1 MTSNT
6 QQSSGR
12 ETHYD
17 MIAIGAGSG
26 GLSAVERASEY
37 GKKCLV
43 IEVKTIG
50 GTCVNVGCVPKKVMW
65 FAANAATHINSAQ
78 GFGFDVEVKSFSWK
92 KLKEGRDNYIKGITN
107 WYDGYLEDLG
117 VDYIHGFGKLVDK
130 NTVSVNG
137 ETYTAD
143 HIVLSPGGEPAVPH
157 IEGAQHGITSD
168 GFFELEDLPKKV
180 AVIGGGYIGVELAG
194 VLNAL
199 GSEVEIFGR
208 ADTLLRG
215 FDSMIQTALDKDYTE
230 HGITIHHGSQIDKVT
245 DDKTIITNKGEFSGF
260 DQIIWAVG
268 RNPMTQHLG
277 LENAGVKCDQ
287 RGFIPTDKFQV
298 TNVDN
303 IFALGDATGRAPL
316 TPVAIAAGR
325 RLSDRL
331 YNGMTDRHLDYNNIA
346 TVVFSHPPIGTIGLT
361 EDEANEK
368 FDKIK
373 IYKSEFTPMSDALID
388 HKTTTALKLVCEGDD
403 EKIIGCHIMGHGADE
418 MLQGFAVAIKMGAT
432 KKQFDDTVAIHPS
445 SAEELVTMR

>member
-1 MTSNT
+1 MTK
-6 QQSSGR
+6 Q
-12 ETHYD
+12 YD

-37 GKKCLV
+37 GKKCLI
-43 IEVKTIG
+43 IEAKTIG

-65 FAANAATHINSAQ
+65 FAANAATQINNAQ
-78 GFGFDVEVKSFSWK
+78 GFGFNIEVKNFSWK
-92 KLKEGRDNYIKGITN
+92 KLKQGRDNYIKGITD
-107 WYDGYLEDLG
+107 WYDGYLEKLG
-117 VDYIHGFGKLVDK
+117 IDYIHGFGKLVNK

-137 ETYTAD
+137 EEYTAE
-143 HIVLSPGGEPAVPH
+143 HIVLSPGGKPSVPN
-157 IEGAQHGITSD
+157 IKGAEYGITSD
-168 GFFELEDLPKKV
+168 GFFELDALPKKV

-215 FDSMIQTALDKDYTE
+215 FDPMIQEALDKDYTA
-230 HGITIHHGSQIDKVT
+230 HGITLHHGTTIDKVSS
-245 DDKTIITNKGEFSGF
+245 DKTIFTNHGEFGGF

-268 RNPMTQHLG
+268 RDPMTQHLG
-277 LENAGVKCDQ
+277 LGNAGVESNQ

-331 YNGMTDRHLDYNNIA
+331 YNNMTDRHLDYSAIA
-346 TVVFSHPPIGTIGLT
+346 TVIFSHPPIGTIGLT
-361 EDEANEK
+361 EIEANKK

-373 IYKSEFTPMSDALID
+373 IYKSEFTPMADALLN
-388 HKTTTALKLVCEGDD
+388 HKTTTALKLVCVGDD

-418 MLQGFAVAIKMGAT
+418 MLQGFSVAIKMEAT
-432 KKQFDDTVAIHPS
+432 KKQFDDTVAIHPT
-445 SAEELVTMR
+445 SAEELVTLR

>member
-1 MTSNT
+1 MS
-6 QQSSGR
+6 
-12 ETHYD
+12 
-17 MIAIGAGSG
+17 
-26 GLSAVERASEY
+26 
-37 GKKCLV
+37 V

-65 FAANAATHINSAQ
+65 FAANTATQINSAK
-78 GFGFDVEVKSFSWK
+78 GFGFDVELKDFSWK
-92 KLKEGRDNYIKGITN
+92 KLKEGRDNYINGITN

-117 VDYIHGFGKLVDK
+117 IDYIHGFGKLVDQ

-137 ETYTAD
+137 KHYSAD
-143 HIVLSPGGEPAVPH
+143 HIVLSPGGEPTIPH
-157 IEGAQHGITSD
+157 IEGAEYGITSD
-168 GFFELEDLPKKV
+168 GFFELEELPKKV

-208 ADTLLRG
+208 ATTLLET
-215 FDSMIQTALDKDYTE
+215 FDPMIQEALDKDYTT
-230 HGITIHHGSQIDKVT
+230 HGISIHHETQINKVLS
-245 DDKTIITNKGEFSGF
+245 DKTLITNKGEFSGF
-260 DQIIWAVG
+260 DTIIWAVG
-268 RNPMTQHLG
+268 RDPMTR
-277 LENAGVKCDQ
+277 LENANVDCDQ

-298 TNVDN
+298 TNIEN
-303 IFALGDATGRAPL
+303 IFALGDATGRTPL

-331 YNGMTDRHLDYNNIA
+331 YNNMTDRHLNYENIA

-361 EDEANEK
+361 ENEANEK
-368 FDKIK
+368 FDKVK
-373 IYKSEFTPMSDALID
+373 IYKSEFTPMADALLD
-388 HKTTTALKLVCEGDD
+388 HKTTTALKLVCVGDD
-403 EKIIGCHIMGHGADE
+403 EKVVGCHIMGHGADE

>member
-1 MTSNT
+1 MTT
-6 QQSSGR
+6 D
-12 ETHYD
+12 YD

-26 GLSAVERASEY
+26 GLSAVERAAEY
-37 GKKCLV
+37 GKKCCV
-43 IEVKTIG
+43 IEVKKVG
-50 GTCVNVGCVPKKVMW
+50 GTCVNAGCVPKKVMW
-65 FAANAATHINSAQ
+65 FAANTATQIKNAK
-78 GFGFDVEVKSFSWK
+78 GFGFDVEQKNFSWK
-92 KLKEGRDNYIKGITN
+92 ALTKGRDNYIDNITS
-107 WYDGYLEDLG
+107 WWHGYLEKLG
-117 VDYIHGFGKLVDK
+117 IDYIHGFGKLIDE

-137 ETYTAD
+137 EEYTAD
-143 HIVLSPGGEPAVPH
+143 HIVLSPGGEPAIPH
-157 IEGAQHGITSD
+157 IEGAQYGITSD

-199 GSEVEIFGR
+199 GSEVEIFCR
-208 ADTLLRG
+208 ANKLLRG
-215 FDSMIQTALDKDYTE
+215 FDSMIQNALDNDYTA
-230 HGITIHHGSQIDKVT
+230 HGITIHHGTQIDKVT
-245 DDKTIITNKGEFSGF
+245 ENKTIFTNKGEFSGF

-303 IFALGDATGRAPL
+303 IFALGDATGREPL

-331 YNGMTDRHLDYNNIA
+331 YNGMTDRHLEYSNIA
-346 TVVFSHPPIGTIGLT
+346 TVVFSHPPIGVIGLT

-368 FDKIK
+368 FNKVK
-373 IYKSEFTPMSDALID
+373 VYKSEFTPMADALLD
-388 HKTTTALKLVCEGDD
+388 HKTTTALKLVCEGDN
-403 EKIIGCHIMGHGADE
+403 EKIVGCHIMGHGADE

>member
-1 MTSNT
+1 MTK
-6 QQSSGR
+6 Q
-12 ETHYD
+12 YD

-37 GKKCLV
+37 GKKCLI
-43 IEVKTIG
+43 IEAKTIG

-65 FAANAATHINSAQ
+65 FAANAATQINNAQ
-78 GFGFDVEVKSFSWK
+78 GFGFNIEVKNFSWK
-92 KLKEGRDNYIKGITN
+92 KLKQGRDNYIKGITD
-107 WYDGYLEDLG
+107 WYDGYLEKLG
-117 VDYIHGFGKLVDK
+117 IDYIHGFGKLVNK

-137 ETYTAD
+137 EEYTAE
-143 HIVLSPGGEPAVPH
+143 HIVLSPGGKPSVPN
-157 IEGAQHGITSD
+157 IEGAEYGITSD
-168 GFFELEDLPKKV
+168 GFFELDALPKKV

-215 FDSMIQTALDKDYTE
+215 FDPMIQEALDKDYTA
-230 HGITIHHGSQIDKVT
+230 HGITLHHGTTIDKVSS
-245 DDKTIITNKGEFSGF
+245 DKTIFTNHGEFGGF

-268 RNPMTQHLG
+268 RDPMTQHLG
-277 LENAGVKCDQ
+277 LGNAGVESNQ

-331 YNGMTDRHLDYNNIA
+331 YNNMTDRHLDYSAIA
-346 TVVFSHPPIGTIGLT
+346 TVIFSHPPIGTIGLT
-361 EDEANEK
+361 EIEANKK

-373 IYKSEFTPMSDALID
+373 IYKSEFTPMADALLN
-388 HKTTTALKLVCEGDD
+388 HKTTTALKLVCVGDD

-418 MLQGFAVAIKMGAT
+418 MLQGFAVAIKMEAT
-432 KKQFDDTVAIHPS
+432 KKQFDDTVAIHPT
-445 SAEELVTMR
+445 SAEELVTLR

>member
-1 MTSNT
+1 MTK
-6 QQSSGR
+6 Q
-12 ETHYD
+12 YD

-37 GKKCLV
+37 GKKCLI
-43 IEVKTIG
+43 IEAKTIG

-65 FAANAATHINSAQ
+65 FAANAATQINNAQ
-78 GFGFDVEVKSFSWK
+78 GFGFNIEVKNFSWK
-92 KLKEGRDNYIKGITN
+92 KLKQGRDNYIKGITD
-107 WYDGYLEDLG
+107 WYDGYLEKLG
-117 VDYIHGFGKLVDK
+117 IDYIHGFGKLVNK

-137 ETYTAD
+137 EEYTAE
-143 HIVLSPGGEPAVPH
+143 HIVLSPGGKPSVPN
-157 IEGAQHGITSD
+157 IKGAEYGITSD
-168 GFFELEDLPKKV
+168 GFFELDALPKKV

-215 FDSMIQTALDKDYTE
+215 FDPMIQEALDKDYTA
-230 HGITIHHGSQIDKVT
+230 HGITLHHGTTIDKVSS
-245 DDKTIITNKGEFSGF
+245 DKTIFTNHGEFGGF

-268 RNPMTQHLG
+268 RDPMTQHLG
-277 LENAGVKCDQ
+277 LGNAGVESNQ

-331 YNGMTDRHLDYNNIA
+331 YNNMTDRHLDYSAIA
-346 TVVFSHPPIGTIGLT
+346 TVIFSHPPIGTIGLT
-361 EDEANEK
+361 EIEANKK

-373 IYKSEFTPMSDALID
+373 IYKSEFTPMADALLN
-388 HKTTTALKLVCEGDD
+388 HKTTTALKLVCVGDD

-418 MLQGFAVAIKMGAT
+418 MLQGFAVAIKMEAT
-432 KKQFDDTVAIHPS
+432 KKQFDDTVAIHPT
-445 SAEELVTMR
+445 SAEELVTLR

>member
-1 MTSNT
+1 MT
-6 QQSSGR
+6 
-12 ETHYD
+12 THYD

-37 GKKCLV
+37 GKKCAV

-65 FAANAATHINSAQ
+65 FAANTATQINSAQ
-78 GFGFDVEVKSFSWK
+78 GFGFNVELKDFSWK

-107 WYDGYLEDLG
+107 WYDGYLQDLG
-117 VDYIHGFGKLVDK
+117 IDYLHGFGKLVDK

-143 HIVLSPGGEPAVPH
+143 HIVLSPGGEPTIPH
-157 IEGAQHGITSD
+157 IEGAQYGITSD

-208 ADTLLRG
+208 ADTLLKG
-215 FDSMIQTALDKDYTE
+215 FDSMIQTALDKDYTA
-230 HGITIHHGSQIDKVT
+230 HGIKIHHGCQIQKVT
-245 DDKTIITNKGEFSGF
+245 QDKTLITNNGEFSNF

-268 RNPMTQHLG
+268 RTPMTQHLG
-277 LENAGVKCDQ
+277 LENAGVKSDQ
-287 RGFIPTDKFQV
+287 RGFIPTNKFQK
-298 TNVDN
+298 TNVNN
-303 IFALGDATGRAPL
+303 IFALGDATGRTPL

-331 YNGMTDRHLDYNNIA
+331 YNSMKNRHLNYKNIP
-346 TVVFSHPPIGTIGLT
+346 TVVFSHPPIGTIGFT
-361 EDEANEK
+361 EDEANK
-368 FDKIK
+368 RFDKVK
-373 IYKSEFTPMSDALID
+373 IYKSEFTPMADALLN
-388 HKTTTALKLVCEGDD
+388 HKTTTALKLVCVGDN
-403 EKIIGCHIMGHGADE
+403 EKIVGCHIMGHGADE

-445 SAEELVTMR
+445 SAEELVTLR

>member
-1 MTSNT
+1 MTI
-6 QQSSGR
+6 
-12 ETHYD
+12 HYD

-26 GLSAVERASEY
+26 GLSAVERAAEY

-65 FAANAATHINSAQ
+65 FAANTAMQIQSAK
-78 GFGFDVEVKSFSWK
+78 GFGFDVEQKGFDWK
-92 KLKEGRDNYIKGITN
+92 ALKIAREKYINGITS
-107 WYDGYLEDLG
+107 WYDGYLEKLG
-117 VDYIHGFGKLVDK
+117 IDYVHGFGQLVDK

-137 ETYTAD
+137 EEYTAD
-143 HIVLSPGGEPAVPH
+143 HIVLSPGGEPVVPN
-157 IEGAQHGITSD
+157 IKGAEYGITSD
-168 GFFELEDLPKKV
+168 GFFELEALPKKV

-208 ADTLLRG
+208 ADSLLRG
-215 FDSMIQTALDKDYTE
+215 FDSILQTALDKDYTA
-230 HGITIHHGSQIDKVT
+230 HGIIIHHGTTIDKVS
-245 DDKTIITNKGEFSGF
+245 DNKTLFTNHGEFGGF
-260 DQIIWAVG
+260 DKIIWAVG

-277 LENAGVKCDQ
+277 LENAGVECNQK
-287 RGFIPTDKFQV
+287 GFIPTDKFQV
-298 TNVDN
+298 TNIEN

-325 RLSDRL
+325 RLSDRI
-331 YNGMTDRHLDYNNIA
+331 YNNMADRHLDYNNIA

-361 EDEANEK
+361 EAEANEK
-368 FDKIK
+368 FDTVK
-373 IYKSEFTPMSDALID
+373 IYQSEFTPMADALLD
-388 HKTTTALKLVCEGDD
+388 HKTTTALKLVCAGED
-403 EKIIGCHIMGHGADE
+403 EKVVGCHIMGHGADE

>member
-1 MTSNT
+1 MTK
-6 QQSSGR
+6 Q
-12 ETHYD
+12 YD

-37 GKKCLV
+37 GKKCLI
-43 IEVKTIG
+43 IEAKTIG

-65 FAANAATHINSAQ
+65 FAANAATQINNAQ
-78 GFGFDVEVKSFSWK
+78 GFGFNIEVKNFSWK
-92 KLKEGRDNYIKGITN
+92 KLKQGRDNYIKGITD
-107 WYDGYLEDLG
+107 WYDGYLEKLG
-117 VDYIHGFGKLVDK
+117 IDYIHGFGKLVNK

-137 ETYTAD
+137 EEYTAE
-143 HIVLSPGGEPAVPH
+143 HIVLSPGGKPSVPN
-157 IEGAQHGITSD
+157 IKGAEYGITSD
-168 GFFELEDLPKKV
+168 GFFELDALPKKV

-215 FDSMIQTALDKDYTE
+215 FDPMIQEALDKDYTA
-230 HGITIHHGSQIDKVT
+230 HGITLHHGTTIDKVSS
-245 DDKTIITNKGEFSGF
+245 DKTIFTNHGEFGGF

-268 RNPMTQHLG
+268 RDPMTQHLG
-277 LENAGVKCDQ
+277 LGNAGVESNQ

-331 YNGMTDRHLDYNNIA
+331 YNNMTDRHLDYSAIA

-361 EDEANEK
+361 EIEANKK

-373 IYKSEFTPMSDALID
+373 IYKSEFTPMADALLN
-388 HKTTTALKLVCEGDD
+388 HKTTTALKLVCVGDD

-418 MLQGFAVAIKMGAT
+418 MLQGFSVAIKMGAT
-432 KKQFDDTVAIHPS
+432 KKQFDDTVAIHPT
-445 SAEELVTMR
+445 SAEELVTLR

>member
-1 MTSNT
+1 MTK
-6 QQSSGR
+6 Q
-12 ETHYD
+12 YD

-37 GKKCLV
+37 GKKCLI
-43 IEVKTIG
+43 IEAKTIG

-65 FAANAATHINSAQ
+65 FAANAATQINNAQ
-78 GFGFDVEVKSFSWK
+78 GFGFNIEVKNFSWK
-92 KLKEGRDNYIKGITN
+92 KLKQGRDNYIKGITD
-107 WYDGYLEDLG
+107 WYDGYLEKLG
-117 VDYIHGFGKLVDK
+117 IDYIHGFGKLVNK

-137 ETYTAD
+137 EEYTAE
-143 HIVLSPGGEPAVPH
+143 HIVLSPGGKPSVPN
-157 IEGAQHGITSD
+157 IEGAEYGITSD
-168 GFFELEDLPKKV
+168 GFFELDALPKKV

-215 FDSMIQTALDKDYTE
+215 FDPMIQEALDKDYTA
-230 HGITIHHGSQIDKVT
+230 HGITLHHGTTIDKVSS
-245 DDKTIITNKGEFSGF
+245 DKTIFTNHGEFGGF

-268 RNPMTQHLG
+268 RDPMTQHLG
-277 LENAGVKCDQ
+277 LENAGVESNQ

-331 YNGMTDRHLDYNNIA
+331 YNNMTDRHLDYSAIA

-361 EDEANEK
+361 EIEANKK

-373 IYKSEFTPMSDALID
+373 IYKSEFTPMADALLN
-388 HKTTTALKLVCEGDD
+388 HKTTTALKLVCAGDD

-418 MLQGFAVAIKMGAT
+418 MLQGFAVAIKMEAT
-432 KKQFDDTVAIHPS
+432 KKQFDDTVAIHPT
-445 SAEELVTMR
+445 SAEELVTLR